1 MKKEQFLEKT
11 KNITDRQLIEGFKTE
26 KAALL
31 QNMTGKEDLFYC
43 NWHTEDQ
50 DAIFEALDVMGTND
64 FLINIQATPVVNPE
78 EI

>member
-31 QNMTGKEDLFYC
+31 QNMTGKEDLFYF
-43 NWHTEDQ
+43 NWYTEKE
-50 DAIFEALDVMGTND
+50 DAIFEALDVMSTN
-64 FLINIQATPVVNPE
+64 NIMVSMPNEMQR
-78 EI
+78 